1 MDKDK
6 LYLQHV
12 VEAVG
17 RIRTYTEGLTLEA
30 FKVDSL
36 RQDAGGCRLVG

>member
-17 RIRTYTEGLTLEA
+17 RIRTYT
-30 FKVDSL
+30 
-36 RQDAGGCRLVG
+36 GGCRLVG